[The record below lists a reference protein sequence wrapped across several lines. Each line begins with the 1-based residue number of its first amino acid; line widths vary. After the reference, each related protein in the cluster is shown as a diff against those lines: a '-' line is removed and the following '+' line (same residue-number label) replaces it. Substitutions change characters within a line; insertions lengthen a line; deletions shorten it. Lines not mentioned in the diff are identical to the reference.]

1 MSTNPALRPL
11 MAAPDILNETDK
23 HQISRLTQI
32 VKEGQERREREK
44 NWREYESK
52 DRSMIIT
59 YEIVDESY
67 TDEFGLV
74 EKKSVHVR
82 RVMADVTL
90 DENYSGAIEDLR
102 IEIEA
107 ELAES

>member
-1 MSTNPALRPL
+1 MSNLSNISPLIKRLRESE
-11 MAAPDILNETDK
+11 A
-23 HQISRLTQI
+23 
-32 VKEGQERREREK
+32 RRERER
-44 NWREYESK
+44 NWKEYESK

-90 DENYSGAIEDLR
+90 DENYSGMIEDLR
-102 IEIEA
+102 IEIESQ
-107 ELAES
+107 ENE

>member
-1 MSTNPALRPL
+1 MSTNRKLTMPDLVELERQHIGRITKML
-11 MAAPDILNETDK
+11 EDSAA
-23 HQISRLTQI
+23 
-32 VKEGQERREREK
+32 RREREK
-44 NWREYESK
+44 NWKEYESK

-90 DENYSGAIEDLR
+90 DENYSGMIEDLR
-102 IEIEA
+102 IEIESQ
-107 ELAES
+107 ENE